1 VRVGIWLVGVVVIGL
16 GAAGYW
22 LGGAMQFVSPESGSD
37 PWDARLVQ
45 PVSPCTLDTRGCVYA
60 LPGGDVQVR
69 GRDLIRPLEPFEMTI
84 DAALPLNAAQV
95 RFTMD
100 EMDMGV
106 NQFRFEPDDEGV
118 WRATVVLPV
127 CTVERAQWRATVWL
141 GSGGESY
148 RMEIGFVAGR

>member
-1 VRVGIWLVGVVVIGL
+1 MRAGIWLASVVVIGL

-45 PVSPCTLDTRGCVYA
+45 PVSPCTLDTLGCVYA
-60 LPGGDVQVR
+60 LPGGEVQVR
-69 GRDLIRPLEPFEMTI
+69 GRDRIRPLEPFEMTI
-84 DAALPLNAAQV
+84 EGALPLDAAQV

-106 NQFRFEPDDEGV
+106 NQFRFEADEQGGL
-118 WRATVVLPV
+118 RTTAVLPV
-127 CTVERAQWRATVWL
+127 CTVDRAQWRATVWL
-141 GSGGESY
+141 GSGDERY
-148 RMEIGFVAGR
+148 RMEIGFEAGR